1 MAPHVHR
8 LSAYAS
14 QRLVSLFDMLSR
26 KYVSSLLFYVHVIL
40 LHVKYSTGLTY
51 FKLLCYFGFSDVDFN
66 LGTIN

>member
-26 KYVSSLLFYVHVIL
+26 KYVTLLLALIIFHSQFWNIVRC
-40 LHVKYSTGLTY
+40 GLKWDQI
-51 FKLLCYFGFSDVDFN
+51 FAS
-66 LGTIN
+66 